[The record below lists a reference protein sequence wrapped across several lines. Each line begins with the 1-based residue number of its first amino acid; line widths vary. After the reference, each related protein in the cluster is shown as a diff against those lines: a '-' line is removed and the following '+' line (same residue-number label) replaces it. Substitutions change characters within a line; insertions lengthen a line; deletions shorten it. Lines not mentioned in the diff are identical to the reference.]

1 MKNLKLEEI
10 VQIKKPL
17 GFYKLDRRSL
27 SGNKLLA
34 VSWIWKC
41 YSAMGYNPFQRTILM
56 LFRGFFQIL
65 LYVIEISAKIYNY
78 KRENK

>member
-10 VQIKKPL
+10 VQIKQPL

-34 VSWIWKC
+34 ASWIWKC
-41 YSAMGYNPFQRTILM
+41 YSAMGYNPFQRAILM
-56 LFRGFFQIL
+56 LLRGFFQIL
-65 LYVIEISAKIYNY
+65 LYAIEISAKIYN
-78 KRENK
+78 